1 MALNKNQLL
10 QRLKAMLNKPDTKN
24 NVDTAAKELAEA
36 IEEYVKSGT
45 ATGLCPP
52 NGGAL
57 QNGKIE

>member
-1 MALNKNQLL
+1 MALNKTQLV
-10 QRLKAMLNKPDTKN
+10 QRLKAMLSKPNTQN
-24 NVDTAAKELAEA
+24 NVDTAAKELADA

-45 ATGLCPP
+45 ATGICPP